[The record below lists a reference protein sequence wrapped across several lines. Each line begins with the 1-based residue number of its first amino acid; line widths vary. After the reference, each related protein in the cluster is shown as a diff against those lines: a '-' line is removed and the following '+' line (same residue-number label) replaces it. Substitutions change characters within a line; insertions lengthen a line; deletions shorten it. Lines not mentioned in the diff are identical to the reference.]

1 MLRCDSKIGI
11 FLLSCEHFIADF
23 YGNFLPVLLPVIMV
37 QLGMSLTM
45 CGMLVMVMSLASNL
59 IQPFLGYFVDRHNC
73 SWMLLVAIPLSGLL
87 VSMFGYVPNQPLLF
101 ILCAL
106 LGSMVAVMHPVGTT
120 LLGKV
125 SSYRNL
131 GKSMSFYIAGGN
143 IGFAIAPVIVTAI
156 LAAYDIKYLPVMAIP
171 GIALALGMYFVKMH
185 TLSTANEKAR
195 DRNSDESMKLGEIF
209 KNRSV
214 LKINLAMGMRCWTH
228 VAVTMFL
235 PMLLIEQGYSKM
247 MSGTLLGI
255 FLIGSAAGGLL
266 GGVLGDKFMHKRIMI
281 YFLALGVVPIIFFFT
296 QPVGSVISTVALF
309 LGGACLQAPQPSSI
323 VWTGKLMPRYIG
335 VASGMMMGLCFAIG
349 SVGAAVTAAMGDY
362 IGLHTAMLLSAVPML
377 AGALLLIFIPYPQ
390 KAN

>member
-1 MLRCDSKIGI
+1 
-11 FLLSCEHFIADF
+11 
-23 YGNFLPVLLPVIMV
+23 
-37 QLGMSLTM
+37 
-45 CGMLVMVMSLASNL
+45 
-59 IQPFLGYFVDRHNC
+59 
-73 SWMLLVAIPLSGLL
+73 
-87 VSMFGYVPNQPLLF
+87 
-101 ILCAL
+101 
-106 LGSMVAVMHPVGTT
+106 
-120 LLGKV
+120 
-125 SSYRNL
+125 
-131 GKSMSFYIAGGN
+131 MSFYIVGGN
-143 IGFAIAPVIVTAI
+143 IGFSIAPVIVTAI

-377 AGALLLIFIPYPQ
+377 AGAMLLIFIPYPQ